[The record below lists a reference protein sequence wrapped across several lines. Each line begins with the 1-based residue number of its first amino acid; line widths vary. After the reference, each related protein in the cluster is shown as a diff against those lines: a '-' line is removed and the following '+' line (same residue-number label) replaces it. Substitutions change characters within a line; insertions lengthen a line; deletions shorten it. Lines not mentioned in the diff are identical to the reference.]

1 MALQLEIL
9 FCLISLGLIDSLEQS
24 GEAPVDCDGFV
35 GSTDVAAGALVIRTI
50 VV

>member
-9 FCLISLGLIDSLEQS
+9 FCLISLGLIDLLEQS
-24 GEAPVDCDGFV
+24 GEAPVVCDVFV

>member
-1 MALQLEIL
+1 MVPQSEML
-9 FCLISLGLIDSLEQS
+9 FGLISLVLVDSSEQS

-35 GSTDVAAGALVIRTI
+35 GSTDGAAGALIICAI